1 MLILSTLMS
10 SRRAFLA
17 ETYLSPCL
25 GLRWLAAVMICLGAA
40 FSPTLAQEA
49 SPDASVTQQPGGV
62 RQRKDIQQPGAIQE
76 IERAPATAV
85 QPPPQCA
92 AQPQCAQGT
101 VAVCMGSGVCQRGS
115 NRPEQACLNYACVAK
130 LQPMS
135 PELAPKQPLTV
146 TPKAQPG
153 IVGTP

>member
-1 MLILSTLMS
+1 
-10 SRRAFLA
+10 LA
-17 ETYLSPCL
+17 ETCVSPCSA
-25 GLRWLAAVMICLGAA
+25 LRSLAAVMICVGAA
-40 FSPTLAQEA
+40 LNPTLAQEP

-62 RQRKDIQQPGAIQE
+62 RQRKDIQQPGAVQQ
-76 IERAPATAV
+76 IEPQRPAVTDV

-92 AQPQCAQGT
+92 PHPQCAQGT
-101 VAVCMGSGVCQRGS
+101 VAVCTGSGVCQRGS

-135 PELAPKQPLTV
+135 PELVPKQPLAV

-153 IVGTP
+153 ILGAP